1 MKRGV
6 RFFLSHTQQ
15 HGRAAA
21 CIVMAAPVRIT
32 HTTLI
37 HMAEHHTQGRQG
49 QGARR
54 HRNRNNQG
62 RPRRHRMP
70 RPESA
75 PKKKPSLLQRIL
87 GFFGF
92 GKKKD
97 DKKNDRKEERKPA
110 PQNVRV
116 AKGRGEQQNNK
127 GGNPAARNGKRRATS
142 VPPTRN
148 ARLYVGNLSYE
159 ATESELED
167 LFKGFGHVRSVEIIY
182 NTRTYKSKGYAF
194 VEMVRME
201 DACKAAE
208 VLHGQPFMGREM
220 MVSAASERQEQNAE
234 DDTPKAEPAA
244 KPAAEAPAAE
254 PKAESAA
261 EAPAAEPAAAATAQ
275 AE

>member
-1 MKRGV
+1 
-6 RFFLSHTQQ
+6 
-15 HGRAAA
+15 
-21 CIVMAAPVRIT
+21 
-32 HTTLI
+32 
-37 HMAEHHTQGRQG
+37 MAEHYTQGRQG

-62 RPRRHRMP
+62 RNRRHRMP
-70 RPESA
+70 RPDTA
-75 PKKKPSLLQRIL
+75 PRKKPSLLERIMN
-87 GFFGF
+87 FFGF

-97 DKKNDRKEERKPA
+97 AKKNDRKEQRKPA

-116 AKGRGEQQNNK
+116 AKGRSEQQNNK

-167 LFKGFGHVRSVEIIY
+167 LFKGFGNVRSVEIIY

-220 MVSAASERQEQNAE
+220 MVSAASERQEQNTE
-234 DDTPKAEPAA
+234 DDT
-244 KPAAEAPAAE
+244 PAAE
-254 PKAESAA
+254 PKAAA
-261 EAPAAEPAAAATAQ
+261 ETPAAEPAAAGKP
-275 AE
+275 AEAPAAAEETPKAE